1 MKVINQFING
11 KEYISKSERFGDI
24 FNPANGE
31 KTKKVSFANSEDCLL
46 YTSPSPRDPNRSRM
60 PSSA

>member
-11 KEYISKSERFGDI
+11 KEYISKSKRFGDV

-31 KTKKVSFANSEDCLL
+31 KVKKVSFANSEDVKLAIEL
-46 YTSPSPRDPNRSRM
+46 SLIHI
-60 PSSA
+60 

>member
-11 KEYISKSERFGDI
+11 KEYISKSERFGDV

-31 KTKKVSFANSEDCLL
+31 KTKKVSFANSEDVKVAIAVS
-46 YTSPSPRDPNRSRM
+46 YTHLR
-60 PSSA
+60 AHET